1 MSHQERDAVDSLN
14 GAGPEQ
20 SDAEQHTED
29 ETPSEPG
36 IQRDGACASY
46 EKSGTQQDIPFGGR
60 AAVVFVVDL
69 IVGESP
75 DRFSSVVKDA
85 AAQRRRGRD
94 IFLAVALRARE
105 RVEDQRG
112 VVSHDHCFDV
122 ETEHGVL
129 GFGHRR
135 PPVTGLGHFTGSLL
149 GEDQPVV
156 YCTSQRE

>member
-20 SDAEQHTED
+20 SDPEQDAED
-29 ETPSEPG
+29 ETPPEPG
-36 IQRDGACASY
+36 IQRDGACAGY
-46 EKSGTQQDIPFGGR
+46 EKSGAQQDIPFGSR
-60 AAVVFVVDL
+60 TAMMLVVNL

-85 AAQRRRGRD
+85 AAQRRRRRD
-94 IFLAVALRARE
+94 IFLAVALGVSE

-122 ETEHGVL
+122 EAEDGVL
-129 GFGHRR
+129 GFGHGRT
-135 PPVTGLGHFTGSLL
+135 PVSGLGHFTGSLL
-149 GEDQPVV
+149 GED
-156 YCTSQRE
+156 